1 MSHCQAYFDEDSEE
15 ACLLPVV
22 ERFVSVNGEGPR
34 AGRLAAFIRF
44 AGCNLACSWCDTAW
58 ANVNKCDHE
67 DMKPQSLVEW
77 ISDAGVSCAT
87 LTGGEPTLQPGLP
100 ALILALLG
108 SDAWGSGN
116 GRAVEIE
123 TNGAVDL
130 SALHELRS
138 EFGKKRATDH
148 CAAIDG
154 IDCGAMPLVPGTDV
168 YFTVD
173 YKMPSSGMTTEML
186 PGNYELLGCGDAV
199 KFVVASIEDLECAK
213 SVIEQYD
220 LCARCEVFFSPV
232 FSCIEPSEIVS
243 FMERHGLFGVRLQLQ
258 LHKIIWPDRDRGV

>member
-77 ISDAGVSCAT
+77 VSDAGVSCVT

-100 ALILALLG
+100 ALIIALLG

-116 GRAVEIE
+116 GRVVEIE
-123 TNGAVDL
+123 TNGQSTFLLCISYEAD
-130 SALHELRS
+130 
-138 EFGKKRATDH
+138 
-148 CAAIDG
+148 
-154 IDCGAMPLVPGTDV
+154 
-168 YFTVD
+168 
-173 YKMPSSGMTTEML
+173 SG
-186 PGNYELLGCGDAV
+186 
-199 KFVVASIEDLECAK
+199 K
-213 SVIEQYD
+213 SVQRII
-220 LCARCEVFFSPV
+220 LRPLMGLIVARCR
-232 FSCIEPSEIVS
+232 S
-243 FMERHGLFGVRLQLQ
+243 FLLQTYISRLIAKCRH
-258 LHKIIWPDRDRGV
+258 RG

>member
-1 MSHCQAYFDEDSEE
+1 MSHCQAYFDEDS
-15 ACLLPVV
+15 
-22 ERFVSVNGEGPR
+22 
-34 AGRLAAFIRF
+34 
-44 AGCNLACSWCDTAW
+44 NLACSWCDTAW

-77 ISDAGVSCAT
+77 ISDAGVSCVT

-154 IDCGAMPLVPGTDV
+154 IDCVE
-168 YFTVD
+168 
-173 YKMPSSGMTTEML
+173 MPSSSLLRALKTLSVRSLLLNSMT
-186 PGNYELLGCGDAV
+186 
-199 KFVVASIEDLECAK
+199 CAL
-213 SVIEQYD
+213 D
-220 LCARCEVFFSPV
+220 ARCFSAPCSAASSLLKSFRLWSGMGFSVFV
-232 FSCIEPSEIVS
+232 CNCSCI
-243 FMERHGLFGVRLQLQ
+243 
-258 LHKIIWPDRDRGV
+258 K

>member
-1 MSHCQAYFDEDSEE
+1 
-15 ACLLPVV
+15 
-22 ERFVSVNGEGPR
+22 
-34 AGRLAAFIRF
+34 
-44 AGCNLACSWCDTAW
+44 
-58 ANVNKCDHE
+58 
-67 DMKPQSLVEW
+67 MKPQSLVEW
-77 ISDAGVSCAT
+77 ISDAGVSCVT

-154 IDCGAMPLVPGTDV
+154 IDCGAMPLVP
-168 YFTVD
+168 
-173 YKMPSSGMTTEML
+173 
-186 PGNYELLGCGDAV
+186 CGDAV

>member
-77 ISDAGVSCAT
+77 VSDAGVSCVT

-100 ALILALLG
+100 ALIIALLG
-108 SDAWGSGN
+108 SDDWGSGN
-116 GRAVEIE
+116 GRVVEIE

-138 EFGKKRATDH
+138 GFGKKRATDH
-148 CAAIDG
+148 CAVIDG
-154 IDCGAMPLVPGTDV
+154 IDCGAMPLDPVTDV
-168 YFTVD
+168 YFL
-173 YKMPSSGMTTEML
+173 SL
-186 PGNYELLGCGDAV
+186 
-199 KFVVASIEDLECAK
+199 IH
-213 SVIEQYD
+213 I
-220 LCARCEVFFSPV
+220 
-232 FSCIEPSEIVS
+232 
-243 FMERHGLFGVRLQLQ
+243 
-258 LHKIIWPDRDRGV
+258 

>member
-1 MSHCQAYFDEDSEE
+1 
-15 ACLLPVV
+15 
-22 ERFVSVNGEGPR
+22 
-34 AGRLAAFIRF
+34 
-44 AGCNLACSWCDTAW
+44 
-58 ANVNKCDHE
+58 
-67 DMKPQSLVEW
+67 MKPQSLVEW
-77 ISDAGVSCAT
+77 ISDAGVSCVT

-173 YKMPSSGMTTEML
+173 CKMPSSGMTTEML

-199 KFVVASIEDLECAK
+199 NHAVLNAQTLHVLTTNIQNELNAWKHFLRAT
-213 SVIEQYD
+213 
-220 LCARCEVFFSPV
+220 
-232 FSCIEPSEIVS
+232 EID
-243 FMERHGLFGVRLQLQ
+243 FVRLG
-258 LHKIIWPDRDRGV
+258 KDGNRCR